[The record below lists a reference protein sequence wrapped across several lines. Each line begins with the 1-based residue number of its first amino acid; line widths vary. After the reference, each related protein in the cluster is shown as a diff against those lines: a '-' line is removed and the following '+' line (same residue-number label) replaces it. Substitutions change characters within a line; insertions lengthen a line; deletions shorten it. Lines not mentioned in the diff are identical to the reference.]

1 MNFVK
6 DIKTAYYSANIA
18 EKVIYI
24 TILVY
29 LLTLFFTA
37 FTNTWLALPSSFSK
51 FIEKPWTLVTYS
63 FIHYRFIHILSNIL
77 ILYYIGN
84 LFLDF
89 YTEKNFLTVYILG
102 VVVGG
107 ITFLIVAYLYQMLLF
122 SSLIGASA
130 GVTAVFIAIATR
142 VPRYALQFRFIG
154 SVELWV
160 LATIWVA
167 LSILQLADINNGGAV
182 AHLGGA
188 VAGFLYGKQSY
199 QITNYLTKFK
209 NLFNKSTS
217 NGNLKTVYKNKKR
230 RTKQQQTDD
239 EYQRKIDIILDKIS
253 KSGYESLS
261 AKEKDFLFNAGKK
274 K

>member
-1 MNFVK
+1 MNFIK
-6 DIKTAYYSANIA
+6 DLKTAYYSANIV

-24 TILVY
+24 TVFIY
-29 LLTLFFTA
+29 LLTLFFTS
-37 FTNTWLALPSSFSK
+37 FTTIWFALPSSFWE
-51 FIEKPWTLVTYS
+51 FLQKPWTLVSYS
-63 FIHYRFIHILSNIL
+63 LMHHRFIHLLSNVL

-89 YTEKNFLTVYILG
+89 YTERNFLIVYTLG
-102 VVVGG
+102 IVVGG
-107 ITFLIVAYLYQMLLF
+107 ITFLITAYLFQTLVF

-130 GVTAVFIAIATR
+130 GVTAVFIAIATKI
-142 VPRYALQFRFIG
+142 PRYALQFRFIG

-188 VAGFLYGKQSY
+188 VAGFLYATPY
-199 QITNYLTKFK
+199 FK
-209 NLFNKSTS
+209 DMQLFKKSAKK
-217 NGNLKTVYKNKKR
+217 GNLKTAYKSNTLSKNRSK
-230 RTKQQQTDD
+230 TSDYQKQ
-239 EYQRKIDIILDKIS
+239 IDTILDKIS

-261 AKEKDFLFNAGKK
+261 AKEKEFLFNAGKNN
-274 K
+274 

>member
-1 MNFVK
+1 MNFIK
-6 DIKTAYYSANIA
+6 DLKTAYYSANIV

-24 TILVY
+24 TVFVY
-29 LLTLFFTA
+29 LLTLFFTSFA
-37 FTNTWLALPSSFSK
+37 NSWFALPSYFWE
-51 FIEKPWTLVTYS
+51 FLQKPWTLVSYS
-63 FIHYRFIHILSNIL
+63 FIHYRFIHLLSNVL

-89 YTEKNFLTVYILG
+89 YTEKNFLTVYALG
-102 VVVGG
+102 IVVGG
-107 ITFLIVAYLYQMLLF
+107 ITFLSTAYMFQTLVF

-130 GVTAVFIAIATR
+130 GVTAIFIAIATKI
-142 VPRYALQFRFIG
+142 PRYALKFRFIG

-188 VAGFLYGKQSY
+188 VAGFLYAKPY
-199 QITNYLTKFK
+199 FK
-209 NLFNKSTS
+209 DIQLFQKTS
-217 NGNLKTVYKNKKR
+217 SKRGNLKTAYKSNTLSKNRSK
-230 RTKQQQTDD
+230 TSD
-239 EYQRKIDIILDKIS
+239 YQNQIDAILDKIS

-261 AKEKDFLFNAGKK
+261 AKEKEFLFNAGKNN
-274 K
+274 